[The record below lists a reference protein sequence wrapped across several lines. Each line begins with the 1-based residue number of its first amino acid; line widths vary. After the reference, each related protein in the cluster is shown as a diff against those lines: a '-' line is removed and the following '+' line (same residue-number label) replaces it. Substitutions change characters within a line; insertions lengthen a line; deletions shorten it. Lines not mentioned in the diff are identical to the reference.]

1 MSRGYV
7 ISKNTKNKEIEI
19 IEYEQNKGFD
29 VNPKNKV
36 KKGNS
41 ISVSK
46 VIFMSPTLIEKLL
59 KKKID
64 REYKRILSLLAEV
77 ASDDSDDT
85 SKLSITLNEVEL
97 FKSII
102 KKKYSK
108 FMTEVKTEE
117 LLKRLN
123 LMSKELKRRIF
134 EIEEEKLYNN
144 NLGGKSR

>member
-1 MSRGYV
+1 MNRGYV

-19 IEYEQNKGFD
+19 IEYEQHSGFD
-29 VNPKNKV
+29 INPKNKI

-41 ISVSK
+41 IDVSK

-64 REYKRILSLLAEV
+64 REYKRILILLTEV

-85 SKLSITLNEVEL
+85 SKLSIALNQVEL
-97 FKSII
+97 FRSII

-108 FMTEVKTEE
+108 FMDQIKTEQ
-117 LLKRLN
+117 LLKRLG
-123 LMSKELKRRIF
+123 LMSKELRRRIL
-134 EIEEEKLYNN
+134 EIAEEKQYSNQR
-144 NLGGKSR
+144 GGKSR

>member
-1 MSRGYV
+1 MNRGYV

-19 IEYEQNKGFD
+19 IEYEQHIGFD
-29 VNPKNKV
+29 VNPKNRV

-41 ISVSK
+41 IDVSK

-64 REYKRILSLLAEV
+64 REYKRILILLTEV
-77 ASDDSDDT
+77 AADDSDDT
-85 SKLSITLNEVEL
+85 SKLSIALNEVEL

-102 KKKYSK
+102 RKKYSR
-108 FMTEVKTEE
+108 FMEEAKTEQ
-117 LLKRLN
+117 LIKRLN

>member
-1 MSRGYV
+1 MNKGYV

-19 IEYEQNKGFD
+19 IEYEQHTGFD
-29 VNPKNKV
+29 ISPRNKV

-41 ISVSK
+41 IDVSK

-64 REYKRILSLLAEV
+64 REYKRILILLTEV
-77 ASDDSDDT
+77 AADDSDDT
-85 SKLSITLNEVEL
+85 SKLSIALNEVEL

-102 KKKYSK
+102 RKKYSK
-108 FMTEVKTEE
+108 FMEDKKTAQ
-117 LLKRLN
+117 LLKRLE

-134 EIEEEKLYNN
+134 EIEEEKQYNN
-144 NLGGKSR
+144 SRGGKSR